1 MRQAMTLFKLAKST
15 NDPYFAA
22 GFLDKAADL
31 QSKVG
36 ESVPDPT
43 PLAPDVEPPAL

>member
-22 GFLDKAADL
+22 AFLDKAADL